1 MLNTV
6 LGEHVTRPFRELK
19 ATGSVFRANVERQ
32 IKQIQVINK
41 CNYTEEEMMIRRQ
54 RLHLVDTWISKDEFL
69 RLRHC
74 QPDLGSGRPYFF
86 FSHNPV
92 VCGLIQFALLLK
104 MQRGGM
110 SDLNDMAYALSM
122 AHLYNAAQN
131 EGHLTTNWP
140 DMEKLIEFCGKTDL
154 FIGAPPKNMEKYHS
168 QYIMATGVSLQS
180 FAKDRR
186 IEDGIIYSK
195 HSLRLL
201 TTSNIV
207 ENFEKLLCKTDK
219 KNIDIDVDLI
229 ETFLHRMAH
238 NQSLKKE
245 QGVIHKRWEESRALT
260 PIQLLTLLEQ
270 CMEEEKPKL
279 SFNYFAFYQ
288 SSWQALASIVAEL
301 GPEYTEWLDLRSPRH
316 NRNINYCL
324 HNVPHFVF
332 AKFSYEKLQGGR
344 KSGKAVATK
353 EDTLARVACMI
364 VDIVS
369 RIAKDPSPTV
379 LGTINDES
387 LTTEFEHGTQ
397 DGLCIHWG
405 RCEKTR
411 FLG

>member
-32 IKQIQVINK
+32 ITLTQVIKK
-41 CNYTEEEMMIRRQ
+41 CKYTEEVKMVQLQ
-54 RLHLVDTWISKDEFL
+54 RLHLVDTWINEDEFL
-69 RLRHC
+69 RLRQN
-74 QPDLGSGRPYFF
+74 QPNLGPGRPYFF

-92 VCGLIQFALLLK
+92 VCGLFQFALLLQ

-110 SDLNDMAYALSM
+110 SDLNNTAYASTM
-122 AHLYNAAQN
+122 AHLYNAAQT
-131 EGHLTTNWP
+131 ESHLTTNWP
-140 DMEKLIEFCGKTDL
+140 DMEKLIEFYGKKDL
-154 FIGAPPKNMEKYHS
+154 FIGGPPKTVNQYLS
-168 QYIMATGVSLQS
+168 QFLMTKGISSRQ
-180 FAKDRR
+180 FAKARR
-186 IEDGIIYSK
+186 DEGIIYSK
-195 HSLRLL
+195 HNPRLL
-201 TTSNIV
+201 KTSEIM

-219 KNIDIDVDLI
+219 KEIDINVDLV

-238 NQSLKKE
+238 TQSLKKE
-245 QGVIHKRWEESRALT
+245 QGVIHKRWEESHALT

-279 SFNYFAFYQ
+279 SFDYAAFYQ
-288 SSWQALASIVAEL
+288 SSWRVLASIVAEL
-301 GPEYTEWLDLRSPRH
+301 GSEYTEWLDRRVPKH
-316 NRNINYCL
+316 EKNINDCL
-324 HNVPHFVF
+324 KYLPHFVF
-332 AKFSYEKLQGGR
+332 EKLQGGW

-353 EDTLARVACMI
+353 EDTLARVARI
-364 VDIVS
+364 INDVVS
-369 RIAKDPSPTV
+369 RIAKDPNPTV
-379 LGTINDES
+379 LGTVNDES

-411 FLG
+411 FFE